1 MRPLRLADCLLP
13 PHAVVLAQG
22 YRLVRRAMVGHDK
35 ANKADAGP
43 ERQNVRAD
51 NEFERLM
58 SNGGDGIHSEVFM
71 DLAAMFCTDAAF
83 QTANGG
89 TMEVLANLQGM
100 IMTLKELQSKQAD
113 VAPEAKRGK
122 TR

>member
-1 MRPLRLADCLLP
+1 MRHLRLADYLLP
-13 PHAVVLAQG
+13 PHAVSLAQG

-43 ERQNVRAD
+43 ERQNARAD

-71 DLAAMFCTDAAF
+71 DLAAMFCTEGAF
-83 QTANGG
+83 QTANGD

-100 IMTLKELQSKQAD
+100 ILGLKDLQSKQAD
-113 VAPEAKRGK
+113 VAPEPKRGK